1 MDDRQTARRRAGT
14 ESEILLR
21 QLDSHLAWVR
31 MSAPQDLPTA
41 ERVAEALRRLVA
53 ETARA
58 SAADRAMVR
67 AAVHFVV
74 VRKHRT
80 GPARHRYRSVSADV
94 PVLNEIVT
102 ALGRDD
108 LALQHL

>member
-1 MDDRQTARRRAGT
+1 VRA
-14 ESEILLR
+14 
-21 QLDSHLAWVR
+21 
-31 MSAPQDLPTA
+31 SAPEDLPTA
-41 ERVAEALRRLVA
+41 ERVADALRRLIA
-53 ETARA
+53 ETTRA

-80 GPARHRYRSVSADV
+80 GSIRHAYRPVSADV

>member
-1 MDDRQTARRRAGT
+1 MDDRREINP
-14 ESEILLR
+14 ESDILLR

-31 MSAPQDLPTA
+31 TQAPSDLQLA
-41 ERVAEALRRLVA
+41 ERIVVSLRRLVA
-53 ETARA
+53 ETSCA

-67 AAVHFVV
+67 AAVHLIA
-74 VRKHRT
+74 VRKRRI
-80 GPARHRYRSVSADV
+80 GNARHPHPLSADV

-108 LALQHL
+108 LALRVSA